1 MLFENVAKYGRLVCR
16 HLIIWC
22 FMKKRKYCYPL
33 CTNEA
38 KFWPRHES
46 GLWWYFGDAED
57 DSTPI
62 NNANDVI
69 ASMK

>member
-1 MLFENVAKYGRLVCR
+1 
-16 HLIIWC
+16 
-22 FMKKRKYCYPL
+22 MKKRKYCYPL